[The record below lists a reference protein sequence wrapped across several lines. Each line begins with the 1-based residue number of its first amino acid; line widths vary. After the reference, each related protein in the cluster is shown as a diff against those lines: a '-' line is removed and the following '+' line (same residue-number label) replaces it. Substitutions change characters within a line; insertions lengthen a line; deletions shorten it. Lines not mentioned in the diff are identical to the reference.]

1 MHISFFYLKCCLIIF
16 DERPH
21 HFGKYTKIFGN
32 AFKVDLVLGKVFI
45 SFWHSLHVFGQIF
58 IAVNCQISKTQ
69 SGCYYFTH
77 QSSISLIKATWAL
90 FKLKMCIWASFQVKT
105 CIWAPFKLKT
115 CIWGRFQVKTC
126 IWAFFNLKMSLQPP
140 LLPLPMKEKLF
151 GSLYLNS
158 NVKENKLK
166 KRSGWAH
173 IQQWII

>member
-1 MHISFFYLKCCLIIF
+1 MQVNKYCFKLCSLLGRPILLHISFFYLKCCLIIF

-69 SGCYYFTH
+69 SGCYYF
-77 QSSISLIKATWAL
+77 
-90 FKLKMCIWASFQVKT
+90 
-105 CIWAPFKLKT
+105 
-115 CIWGRFQVKTC
+115 
-126 IWAFFNLKMSLQPP
+126 NLVL
-140 LLPLPMKEKLF
+140 LF